1 MFPSHDRLRINIKLE
16 KKFKKLNVYSERIF
30 VSEANRAIA
39 NARAMA
45 VSDAPVAES
54 YGGTLKQ
61 SIRIKPVKGGGEM
74 YSTVDYAPYVE
85 FGTGSGYLKVNDA
98 TKLGIPEKFIKQ
110 FQLKLLNSLN
120 KQKTLKIDMLYNHL
134 TKKCK
139 YSHDQ
144 VVNFFDS
151 IDIDIYRPFIGS

>member
-1 MFPSHDRLRINIKLE
+1 MIKANIDTGDLRKLE

-61 SIRIKPVKGGGEM
+61 SIRIRPVKGGGEM

-110 FQLKLLNSLN
+110 FKGRGIKEVNMQPQPFFYRAAGLAYKNMLSRLEKRLK
-120 KQKTLKIDMLYNHL
+120 KIINE
-134 TKKCK
+134 
-139 YSHDQ
+139 
-144 VVNFFDS
+144 
-151 IDIDIYRPFIGS
+151 